1 MTETELN
8 DYCNELI
15 LDFKKNKLGGF
26 LVLVT
31 DEGMASVIIL
41 PEWGIL
47 TADFKEKKVSLTD
60 LNEESSMEKWLEK
73 AEKTLYYLEA
83 VKQSCSDST
92 EAFNSIQKVLNKV
105 LEQLT
110 ETILNAENK
119 VTVH

>member
-15 LDFKKNKLGGF
+15 LEFKKNKLGGF

-31 DEGMASVIIL
+31 DEGMASVTIL

-47 TADFKEKKVSLTD
+47 TTDFKEKTVSLTG
-60 LNEESSMEKWLEK
+60 LNEESIEKWLEK
-73 AEKTLYYLEA
+73 AEKTIYFLEA
-83 VKQSCSDST
+83 VKQSCSDSI
-92 EAFNSIQKVLNKV
+92 EAFDSIQKVLNKT
-105 LEQLT
+105 LEQLC
-110 ETILNAENK
+110 ETISNAENK

>member
-8 DYCNELI
+8 DYCNQLI

-26 LVLVT
+26 LVLIT
-31 DEGMASVIIL
+31 DEGMASVTIL

-47 TADFKEKKVSLTD
+47 TADFKEKKVSLSSLD
-60 LNEESSMEKWLEK
+60 EESMEKWLEK

-83 VKQSCSDST
+83 VKQSCSDSS
-92 EAFNSIQKVLNKV
+92 EAFTAIQKVLTKV
-105 LEQLT
+105 LEQLA
-110 ETILNAENK
+110 ETVLNVEDK